1 MGNSALNPN
10 NAYDPIVGVLVSI
23 LTGWLSTCNMPPA
36 VKQVIALVL
45 SIAIAAG
52 RCYLTGDL
60 TGLKV
65 SVAVVVV
72 LGSAYASYKTIT
84 KDIAQNLQAAGP
96 IKDPGSAVKLE
107 PINIT
112 DGELK

>member
-1 MGNSALNPN
+1 MDNSAINPN

-23 LTGWLSTCNMPPA
+23 LTGWLSTCSMPA
-36 VKQVIALVL
+36 WSKQVIALAL

-65 SVAVVVV
+65 SIAILLV
-72 LGSAYASYKTIT
+72 LASAYGSYKTIT
-84 KDIAQNLQAAGP
+84 KDIAENLQTKGP
-96 IKDPGSAVKLE
+96 IKDQPPAPVEQQQNTGGSL
-107 PINIT
+107 
-112 DGELK
+112 